1 MIGRLYNK
9 ARKER
14 EREEQKERLRPQWE
28 RFIAEQ
34 DRHRELR
41 ELWDSE
47 APWRN
52 TRRIKCACGNT
63 ARFDIPE
70 FPVTF
75 KCTKCGGRQTV
86 IG

>member
-1 MIGRLYNK
+1 MIGRLFNK

-14 EREEQKERLRPQWE
+14 ELDEQKERMRPQWE
-28 RFIAEQ
+28 RFVAEHKRRQ
-34 DRHRELR
+34 EVYEIWESD
-41 ELWDSE
+41 

-63 ARFDIPE
+63 ARYDIPKL
-70 FPVTF
+70 PATF
-75 KCTKCGGRQTV
+75 RCQKCGGRQTL

>member
-9 ARKER
+9 MRKER
-14 EREEQKERLRPQWE
+14 AQAEEMERRRPQLERFLAEQKSTQA
-28 RFIAEQ
+28 FY
-34 DRHRELR
+34 EL
-41 ELWDSE
+41 LASD

-63 ARFDIPE
+63 ARFDIPQ

-75 KCTKCGGRQTV
+75 RCEKCGGRQTV

>member
-1 MIGRLYNK
+1 MIGRLFNK

-34 DRHRELR
+34 EHHRELR
-41 ELWDSE
+41 ELWETD

-52 TRRIKCACGNT
+52 TRRIKCACGNPAAST
-63 ARFDIPE
+63 FPNFRRRSNARSAAA
-70 FPVTF
+70 
-75 KCTKCGGRQTV
+75 GRR
-86 IG
+86 